1 MSMLSKIRRLIHS
14 TAMSD
19 PFSLSSLLRVSAAL
33 ALLLGMLVLGLRAL
47 KRVRPTGS
55 GDALKVVASLALSP
69 RERLLLVQVGK
80 QQLLIGSSP
89 QGLRRLHLLPEAIDA
104 VATQPDA
111 FGAWLRRASAARAE
125 NQDPQ

>member
-1 MSMLSKIRRLIHS
+1 
-14 TAMSD
+14 MSD

-69 RERLLLVQVGK
+69 RERLLLIQVGK

-89 QGLRRLHLLPEAIDA
+89 HGLRRLHLLPEAIDA